1 MGVCMPGMVVQ
12 GVKQFTTGEFSN
24 LVAQK
29 ATFYSQNAKV
39 LWSHGNFRCLQTCI
53 LLNMGVNPSDYY
65 MKE

>member
-1 MGVCMPGMVVQ
+1 MAWYMQ

-29 ATFYSQNAKV
+29 ATFFSQNAKV
-39 LWSHGNFRCLQTCI
+39 LWFHADFRCLQTCI
-53 LLNMGVNPSDYY
+53 LSKPGVNPSDYY